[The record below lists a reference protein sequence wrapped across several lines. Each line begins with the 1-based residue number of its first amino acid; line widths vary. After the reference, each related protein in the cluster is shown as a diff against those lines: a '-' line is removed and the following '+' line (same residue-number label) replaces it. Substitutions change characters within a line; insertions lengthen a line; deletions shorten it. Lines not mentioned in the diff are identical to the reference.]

1 MRGVIALT
9 GATGFIGSVIARK
22 LVEEGWCVRALI
34 RPPSSSSRLAGT
46 TVQWVQGTFE
56 DLDSLER
63 LVGDAD
69 VVVHC
74 AGAVRGITEAD
85 FYQANVEAVARLAHL
100 ASSRNPAPR
109 FLLISSLAAREPN
122 LSPYAAS
129 KRMGEI
135 ALTKV
140 GDRLTWTALRPPA
153 VYGPGDREMLPLLR
167 LMLRGIAPVVGGNDA
182 RFSMLYVSDLADAVA
197 KWLARDSWENRVFEL
212 DDGHP
217 GGYSWCEIVET
228 VERLRGKG
236 VVRVRV
242 PGPVLNLAARL
253 NTLAASV
260 IGYRPMLTLG
270 KVRELRHPDWVCDNS
285 IYCRVANWVPTV
297 RLEEGLRYTLGLS
310 VSPAIGTR
318 A

>member
-34 RPPSSSSRLAGT
+34 RPPSSSARLAGT

-182 RFSMLYVSDLADAVA
+182 RFSMLYVDDLAEAVV
-197 KWLARDSWENRVFEL
+197 KWLASDSRENRVFEL

-217 GGYSWCEIVET
+217 SGYSWREVVET

-285 IYCRVANWVPTV
+285 IYCRVANWAPTV

-310 VSPAIGTR
+310 ASPAIGTR

>member
-22 LVEEGWCVRALI
+22 LVQEGWCVRGLI
-34 RPPSSSSRLAGT
+34 RSPSSSARPAAT
-46 TVQWVQGTFE
+46 TVQWVQGSFE

-100 ASSRNPAPR
+100 AASRNPAPR
-109 FLLISSLAAREPN
+109 FLLMSSLAAREPD

-129 KRMGEI
+129 KRLGEI
-135 ALTKV
+135 ALSKV
-140 GDRLTWTALRPPA
+140 ADRLIWTALRPPA

-167 LMLRGIAPVVGGNDA
+167 LMLRGIAPVVGGKSA
-182 RFSMLYVSDLADAVA
+182 RFSMLYVDDLADAVV
-197 KWLARDSWENRVFEL
+197 KWLVSDSRENRIFEL

-217 GGYSWCEIVET
+217 GGYSWCEVVET

-236 VVRVRV
+236 VVRARV

-253 NTLAASV
+253 NTMAASV
-260 IGYRPMLTLG
+260 IGYRPMFTLG

-285 IYCRVANWVPTV
+285 MFCRVANWAPTV

-310 VSPAIGTR
+310 ASPAIGTR

>member
-1 MRGVIALT
+1 M
-9 GATGFIGSVIARK
+9 
-22 LVEEGWCVRALI
+22 RALI
-34 RPPSSSSRLAGT
+34 RSPSSSARLAGT

-56 DLDSLER
+56 DLDSLEK

-85 FYQANVEAVARLAHL
+85 FYQANVEAVARLAHI
-100 ASSRNPAPR
+100 AASRNPTPR
-109 FLLISSLAAREPN
+109 FLLISSLAAREPDV
-122 LSPYAAS
+122 SPYAAS

-135 ALTKV
+135 ALSKV
-140 GDRLTWTALRPPA
+140 ADRLTWTVLRPPA
-153 VYGPGDREMLPLLR
+153 VYGPGDREMLPLFR
-167 LMLRGIAPVVGGNDA
+167 LMLRGIAPVVGRNGA
-182 RFSMLYVSDLADAVA
+182 RFSMLYVDDLADAIV
-197 KWLARDSWENRVFEL
+197 KWLVSDSRENRTFEL

-242 PGPVLNLAARL
+242 PGPVLNLAAKL
-253 NTLAASV
+253 NMMAASV
-260 IGYRPMLTLG
+260 IGYRPMFTLG

-285 IYCRVANWVPTV
+285 MFCRVANWAPTV
-297 RLEEGLRYTLGLS
+297 RFEEGLRHTLGLS
-310 VSPAIGTR
+310 ASPAQ
-318 A
+318 

>member
-22 LVEEGWCVRALI
+22 LVQEGWCVRALI
-34 RPPSSSSRLAGT
+34 RPPSSSARLADT

-140 GDRLTWTALRPPA
+140 ADRLTWTALRPPA

-182 RFSMLYVSDLADAVA
+182 RFSMLYVGDLADAVV
-197 KWLARDSWENRVFEL
+197 KWLASDSRENRVFEL

-217 GGYSWCEIVET
+217 GGYSWCEVVET

-242 PGPVLNLAARL
+242 PGPVLNLAATL
-253 NTLAASV
+253 NTMAASV

-297 RLEEGLRYTLGLS
+297 RLEEGLRHTLGLS

>member
-1 MRGVIALT
+1 M
-9 GATGFIGSVIARK
+9 
-22 LVEEGWCVRALI
+22 RALI
-34 RPPSSSSRLAGT
+34 RPPSSSARLAGT
-46 TVQWVQGTFE
+46 AVQWVQGTFE

-140 GDRLTWTALRPPA
+140 ADRLTWTALRPPA

-182 RFSMLYVSDLADAVA
+182 RFSMLYVGDLADAVV
-197 KWLARDSWENRVFEL
+197 KWLASDSRENRVFEL

-253 NTLAASV
+253 NTIAASV
-260 IGYRPMLTLG
+260 TGYRPMFTLG

-285 IYCRVANWVPTV
+285 IYCRVANWAPTV

-310 VSPAIGTR
+310 ASPAIGTR

>member
-9 GATGFIGSVIARK
+9 GATGFIGSGIARK
-22 LVEEGWCVRALI
+22 LVQEGWCVRALI
-34 RPPSSSSRLAGT
+34 RPPSSSARLAGT
-46 TVQWVQGTFE
+46 TVQWVQGTFG

-182 RFSMLYVSDLADAVA
+182 RFSMLYVDDLADAVV
-197 KWLARDSWENRVFEL
+197 KWLASDSRENRVFEL

-260 IGYRPMLTLG
+260 IGYSPMLTLG

-285 IYCRVANWVPTV
+285 IYCRVANWAPTV

-310 VSPAIGTR
+310 ASPAIGTR

>member
-9 GATGFIGSVIARK
+9 GATGFIGSVIAQK
-22 LVEEGWCVRALI
+22 LLQEGWCVRGLI
-34 RPPSSSSRLAGT
+34 RSPSSSARLAAT

-74 AGAVRGITEAD
+74 AGAVRGISEAD

-100 ASSRNPAPR
+100 AAGRNPAPR
-109 FLLISSLAAREPN
+109 FLLMSSLAAREPD

-135 ALTKV
+135 ALSKV
-140 GDRLTWTALRPPA
+140 ADRLIWTALRPPA

-167 LMLRGIAPVVGGNDA
+167 LMLRGIAPVVGGKSA
-182 RFSMLYVSDLADAVA
+182 RFSMLYVDDLADAVV
-197 KWLARDSWENRVFEL
+197 KWLVSDSQENRMFEL

-217 GGYSWCEIVET
+217 GGYSWGEVVET

-253 NTLAASV
+253 NTMAASI

-270 KVRELRHPDWVCDNS
+270 KMRELRHPDWVCDNS
-285 IYCRVANWVPTV
+285 MFSRVTNWAPTV

-310 VSPAIGTR
+310 ASPAIGTR

>member
-22 LVEEGWCVRALI
+22 LVQEGWCVRALI
-34 RPPSSSSRLAGT
+34 RPPSSSARLAGT

-85 FYQANVEAVARLAHL
+85 FFQANVEAVARLAHL

-140 GDRLTWTALRPPA
+140 GDRLTWTVLRPPA

-167 LMLRGIAPVVGGNDA
+167 LMLRGIAPVVGGSDA
-182 RFSMLYVSDLADAVA
+182 RFSMLYVDDLADAVV
-197 KWLARDSWENRVFEL
+197 KWLASDSRENRVFEL

-253 NTLAASV
+253 NTLAASI

-285 IYCRVANWVPTV
+285 IYYRVANWAPTV

-310 VSPAIGTR
+310 ASPAIGTR